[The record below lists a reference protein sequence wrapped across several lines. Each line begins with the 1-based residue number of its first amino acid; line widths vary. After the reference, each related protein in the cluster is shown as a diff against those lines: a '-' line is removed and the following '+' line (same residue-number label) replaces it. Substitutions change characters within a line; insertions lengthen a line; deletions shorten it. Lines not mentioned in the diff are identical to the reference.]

1 VSLDWSAPFEALA
14 EGATFQ
20 TDAATI
26 AESDVIAF
34 AELTGDR
41 HPQHV
46 DEQWATSSSF
56 GQRIVHGM
64 LVLSRA
70 VGLVPLD
77 PDRVV
82 ALRRLSEV
90 VFKRPVLLGD
100 TIHVRG
106 SVQRLRRVSDEAGL
120 VGCRWEIVNQRAEL
134 VARADVEVLWRTS
147 AAAAVA
153 A

>member
-14 EGATFQ
+14 AGATFQ
-20 TDAATI
+20 TGAITI
-26 AESDVIAF
+26 AESDVVEF
-34 AELTGDR
+34 AQLTGDG
-41 HPQHV
+41 HPQHL
-46 DEQWATSSSF
+46 DEQWARSSSF
-56 GQRIVHGM
+56 GERIVHGM
-64 LVLSRA
+64 LVLSCA

-120 VGCRWEIVNQRAEL
+120 VSCRWEIVNQRAEL
-134 VARADVEVLWRTS
+134 VARADVEVLWRS
-147 AAAAVA
+147 SAAAVA